1 MQSIVYVLYTRS
13 KCQDKENWY
22 KVLWDDDKARSY
34 RRFESLKKFAVYQE
48 FKIEEEE
55 QNLKESGDVRLK
67 SRTD

>member
-1 MQSIVYVLYTRS
+1 
-13 KCQDKENWY
+13 
-22 KVLWDDDKARSY
+22 VLWDDDKARSY